1 MSHKIVHELK
11 LLTSQLEDI
20 LENPQNPTLHLPE
33 PSDEQTEDVHQ
44 IAYNLAQVSHNL
56 ARPDI
61 NYLYLAADMAQVSS
75 DLAKLASTLANI
87 LHMRSRDEST
97 DSSMPPLQ
105 FSSETNS
112 SHGLSVDVCQPIGT
126 TDITEETIP
135 STPLSCH
142 LELPNTHRPLNME
155 QQNIA
160 HQQEISQV
168 VHHLVNQVE
177 PQTSLSTPKKI
188 SWNLDPPVQSSCSI
202 SNPISNPTST
212 LRPPLKKIMIRRKK

>member
-126 TDITEETIP
+126 TDITEEMIP
-135 STPLSCH
+135 STPLSFH
-142 LELPNTHRPLNME
+142 LELPNTHRPSNVD
-155 QQNIA
+155 
-160 HQQEISQV
+160 QQEISQV

-188 SWNLDPPVQSSCSI
+188 SWNLDPPVQSSC
-202 SNPISNPTST
+202 PISNPTST